1 MKPGSSK
8 GFAKPKNR
16 PSTGRPPDV
25 ALNPGTWFSAIRI
38 RQWSKNLLIFVPL
51 LTSHSLTQ
59 PRALVSALIAFLCFS
74 LCASANYLLNDV
86 LDLETDKTNDLKNK
100 RPIAA
105 GLMSVKQAMISSLIL
120 LSLGLTLAFYFLNTN
135 FLIAL
140 SAYLFLAV
148 FYSLKFK
155 YMQVVDVMVLA
166 SLFTLRVVA
175 GSAVIEVSLSFWLL
189 CFSMFLFLSLALVKR
204 ISELI
209 HQEKVSGGLSENVIG
224 RGYLTGDIP
233 VLQSLGVAAGL
244 IAILIFALY
253 INSDDVI
260 ILYQRPQILWLVVP
274 VLTYWIM
281 RVWILTARGEM
292 EADPIDFAIFDGN
305 SWLAAILVIIVFL
318 LATVV

>member
-8 GFAKPKNR
+8 ELSDTKNR
-16 PSTGRPPDV
+16 SSAV
-25 ALNPGTWFSAIRI
+25 ALNSGTWFSAIRI

-59 PRALVSALIAFLCFS
+59 PRALISALIAFLCFS

-86 LDLETDKTNDLKNK
+86 LDFETDKTNDLKNK

-120 LSLGLTLAFYFLNTN
+120 LGLGLTTAFVFLNTS

-140 SAYLFLAV
+140 SAYLLLAV
-148 FYSLKFK
+148 LYSLRLKL
-155 YMQVVDVMVLA
+155 MLVVDVMVLA
-166 SLFTLRVVA
+166 SLFTLRIAA

-209 HQEKVSGGLSENVIG
+209 HRGKTSEGLAVNAIG
-224 RGYLTGDIP
+224 RRYFTSDIP
-233 VLQSLGVAAGL
+233 VLRGLGVASGL

-253 INSDDVI
+253 INSDDVVV
-260 ILYQRPQILWLVVP
+260 LYHRPQILWLVVP
-274 VLTYWIM
+274 VLGYWIM

-292 EADPIDFAIFDGN
+292 EADPIDFAIFDRN
-305 SWLAAILVIIVFL
+305 SWLAAILIIVVFL
-318 LATVV
+318 LATVL